1 MHNACNCNNQRVP
14 FKGFA
19 IDNKD
24 GKFHEWEHSRHAMGE
39 YDVVIDTHFSGICHT
54 DIHFAFQEFVI
65 RIFTSLIAIGCL
77 EFILWCLGMRLLG

>member
-24 GKFHEWEHSRHAMGE
+24 GKFHEWEHSRHAMANTMLSL
-39 YDVVIDTHFSGICHT
+39 IPI
-54 DIHFAFQEFVI
+54 FQEFVI